1 MKRVMFITVLSVA
14 GLVLTSTGPALGAR
28 EVVQA
33 GNLYLSDNGG
43 LVPSKLPKHGSA
55 PVRARIEAGI
65 GTIDGS
71 HPPALQTI
79 DLDVDRT
86 IGIDATGLP
95 VCTLNKIEASSTVT
109 AKRACPGTVVGSGEA
124 EVEVAFPE
132 QAPFTAKGPIVLFNG
147 GVKGGTT
154 TVLVHTYVDVP
165 APTAIVVAAQ
175 VSRIHRAR
183 YGLNIKAR
191 IPRIAGGAGSVTSF
205 KLSVGRNFTYRGQR
219 HSFLSASCPT
229 GSYATQGQ
237 ATFSDGTK
245 LGVTHVFPCTP
256 QG

>member
-1 MKRVMFITVLSVA
+1 MKRLTFITVLSIA
-14 GLVLTSTGPALGAR
+14 GLALISTGPALGAR

-33 GNLYLSDNGG
+33 GNLFLSDNGG
-43 LVPSKLPKHGSA
+43 LLPSTLPKHGSA
-55 PVRARIEAGI
+55 PVRARLEAGI
-65 GTIDGS
+65 GTVDGS
-71 HPPALQTI
+71 HPPALETI
-79 DLDVDRT
+79 DLNIDRT

-95 VCTLNKIEASSTVT
+95 VCGLKQITATSTAA
-109 AKRACPGTVVGSGEA
+109 AKRICPGTIVGSGEA

-147 GVKGGTT
+147 GVRGGTT

-175 VSRIHRAR
+175 VSRIHRGR

-191 IPRIAGGAGSVTSF
+191 IPRIAGGAGSVTAF
-205 KLSVGRNFTYRGQR
+205 KIIVGRSFSYRGQR
-219 HSFLSASCPT
+219 RSYLSAGCPT
-229 GSYATQGQ
+229 GNYATQGQ
-237 ATFSDGTK
+237 ATFSDGTR

-256 QG
+256 RG

>member
-1 MKRVMFITVLSVA
+1 MKRVMFITVLSVV

-65 GTIDGS
+65 GTVDGS

-95 VCTLNKIEASSTVT
+95 VCTLDEIRASSTV
-109 AKRACPGTVVGSGEA
+109 AARRACPGTVVGSGEA

-147 GVKGGTT
+147 GVRGGTT

-205 KLSVGRNFTYRGQR
+205 RLTVGRSFTYRGRR
-219 HSFLSASCPT
+219 HSFLSAGCPT